1 MLQNMAL
8 GQWDR
13 GPARLLTWRALR
25 TRAKEVLGTLGLEV
39 PLDTPAEHLSI
50 ADAWLVSI
58 GRALVHRARLVA
70 MDEPSASLSAQE
82 CRRLFGVVRRLAAG
96 GVSVLYVSHRLDEVV
111 DLCQTV
117 TVFRDGRVVER
128 LEGAAIT
135 RPALVRGIVGG
146 EHVPAAAEASGRAP
160 AADVEPALRV
170 RGLQRAPLVRGVD
183 LDVLPGEVVG
193 LTGLVGSGRTEV
205 ARMVFG
211 ADQPDAG
218 AMWIDGR
225 RHAPRDVV
233 AGIRA
238 GVALVPEERRSQAL
252 FLQRSIDFNVN
263 LPTMASTRTGP
274 LRLLSPRRR
283 RDRAEGMVRQARIKT
298 RSTQEPVQHLSGGNQ
313 QKVVMAKWLV
323 GSCRVLLL
331 DEPSRG
337 VDVSARTEIYRVIR
351 EQAAA
356 GTAVLVISSE
366 YDEPGRLRPRRRAA
380 RGPRH
385 RRHPG
390 GGAHRVRRPH
400 RVVRRAAARRPHPGE
415 RMTQTTTSTAAGAAV
430 AEPVSARSPG
440 KVALAVAGKYGTII
454 GLAVMIVALSI
465 AAPGTFLSVSNFTN
479 VLTQNS
485 LIAIVACGLTLPLVV
500 GEFDLSIG
508 YQAAFAGVLCVGLM
522 SDQGQ
527 PLWLAVV
534 VGLLV
539 GVVAGLVNGLL
550 VTVLDVNALIATL
563 GIGTVI
569 VGVNYAYTGGIPKT
583 LVGHPHF
590 LDLALGKVAGIP
602 NPIVFMALA
611 VGLLWLLLN
620 RTVLGQ
626 QMQAVGGNAEAA
638 RLSGVRVQRVRVW
651 AFVIAGLMAA
661 VGGVLL
667 SSRVGSGR

>member
-1 MLQNMAL
+1 MSQADAPDLGGAPVVEVRDVSKRFGAIAALTQVSAAFRPGEVHGLVGANGAGKSTLIKVLSGAHVPDEGQVLVDGTPVALGSPQAAHDLGLAFIHQELSLVPKFSVLQNMAL

-82 CRRLFGVVRRLAAG
+82 CRRLFGVVRQLAAG

-283 RDRAEGMVRQARIKT
+283 RDRAEGMVRQLRIKT

-366 YDEPGRLRPRRRAA
+366 YDELVGCD
-380 RGPRH
+380 
-385 RRHPG
+385 
-390 GGAHRVRRPH
+390 
-400 RVVRRAAARRPHPGE
+400 RVVVLREGRVTADIPAAELTESAVL
-415 RMTQTTTSTAAGAAV
+415 TASF
-430 AEPVSARSPG
+430 AEPPPVDHTQESA
-440 KVALAVAGKYGTII
+440 
-454 GLAVMIVALSI
+454 
-465 AAPGTFLSVSNFTN
+465 
-479 VLTQNS
+479 
-485 LIAIVACGLTLPLVV
+485 
-500 GEFDLSIG
+500 
-508 YQAAFAGVLCVGLM
+508 
-522 SDQGQ
+522 
-527 PLWLAVV
+527 
-534 VGLLV
+534 
-539 GVVAGLVNGLL
+539 
-550 VTVLDVNALIATL
+550 
-563 GIGTVI
+563 
-569 VGVNYAYTGGIPKT
+569 
-583 LVGHPHF
+583 
-590 LDLALGKVAGIP
+590 
-602 NPIVFMALA
+602 
-611 VGLLWLLLN
+611 
-620 RTVLGQ
+620 
-626 QMQAVGGNAEAA
+626 
-638 RLSGVRVQRVRVW
+638 
-651 AFVIAGLMAA
+651 
-661 VGGVLL
+661 
-667 SSRVGSGR
+667 